1 MLRPMS
7 SASPR
12 LFFPRARRL
21 TLPSHFAQVKK
32 EGEAVRGQ
40 FLTLGFLTVE
50 QSTPF
55 QAGIVT
61 SRRVGE
67 ATVRNRVRRR
77 LRDIVRTEQSL
88 VKNGVWVVVIARP
101 AAVRA
106 SYAALRDEWLRLVKR
121 ASILA
126 P

>member
-1 MLRPMS
+1 MFTAMS

-12 LFFPRARRL
+12 FFFPRTRRL
-21 TLPSHFAQVKK
+21 TQPSHFARVKK

-55 QAGIVT
+55 HAGIVT

-77 LRDIVRTEQSL
+77 LRDIVRREQSL
-88 VKNGVWVVVIARP
+88 VKNGVWVVVVARP